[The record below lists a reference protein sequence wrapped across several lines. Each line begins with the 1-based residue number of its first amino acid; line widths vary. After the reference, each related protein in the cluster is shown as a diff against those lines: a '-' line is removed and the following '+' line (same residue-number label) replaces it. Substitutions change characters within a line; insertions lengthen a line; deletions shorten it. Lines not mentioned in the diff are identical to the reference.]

1 MSPTRMVG
9 RDDELAV
16 VGQGIDAVARGRRRL
31 IVVRGE
37 PGIGKTRLLG
47 ALRERA
53 VARGFA
59 VLHGHATELESDQPF
74 AAVVDA
80 FGAHLDELPALSDPN
95 VSTSAAARWQL
106 YRSVADQLDL
116 LGRRDPVALVLD
128 DVHWADPV
136 TLELLEH
143 LIRRP
148 PRRAHLLAVALRSGA
163 VVDRLLD
170 AQRATGG
177 GGTLIDLAP
186 LDRASAEELMVDTSA
201 AADRDRIFHESGG
214 NPMLVE
220 EMARFGPGGAIPGG
234 IAAFVQ
240 VELDRAPPVARALVQ
255 AGAVLGDPFDVDMAR
270 AVAGLDSGAVLRGL
284 DDLLER
290 ALLRTTADSGRF
302 AFRHPVVR
310 SAVYAALPAGARLA
324 AHRRAAQELA
334 RVGARPPSVA
344 RHLAH
349 AAAPGD
355 ADSAAVLRAAAAMVR
370 PRAPAI
376 AADWLVVARR
386 ADPTDELDA
395 LIHLTETLVDAGRL
409 AEALAVVDD
418 VPQTAERGD
427 PLLRL
432 TLIGASVERLIGR
445 HDAARRRLLQA
456 LRQYGPSGS
465 STARLMVDLALSAYE
480 LGELGEMARWAEQAR
495 AADGA
500 DGLVHAAAA
509 TLLAVS
515 HTFAGRPDDAGT
527 EVELALARVDAAAD
541 HELARNAEL
550 MTAVPWG
557 LIALE
562 RLPDALAVG
571 RRTAAAA
578 QRGGNSSAVVA
589 LELAV
594 VLSLG
599 LLGRIQES
607 AEAAD
612 LAEQAARV
620 TGNDQIVQWALWM
633 RAWTLLER
641 GSVNAGLEAAAESV
655 AVAERL
661 DDSSLAMVA
670 RAVHGAALAA
680 SGHPAQG
687 RPMLAG
693 YDADPGWICR
703 WAPVLVDADLAL
715 GDLPAA
721 RSHAARASALAGDIG
736 LAGPQAA
743 AARAEAMVALADDD
757 RGRAHSLAL
766 SAIAYAEIAGAEL
779 EGARAQLL
787 AGRALAGTN
796 REATVRHF
804 EVAHRQATECG
815 ALRVRDEAVREL
827 RKIGRRVGRGGARA
841 PGAGELSS
849 REREVA
855 VLVAQG
861 RTNRE
866 IAGQLFLS
874 EKTVESHLAR
884 TFHKLGVR
892 SRAALAARIG
902 RALQ

>member
-16 VGQGIDAVARGRRRL
+16 VGHGIDAVARGHRRL

-53 VARGFA
+53 ASRGFA
-59 VLHGHATELESDQPF
+59 VLHGHATELERDQPF

-80 FGAHLDELPALSDPN
+80 FGAHLDELPALSDPDM
-95 VSTSAAARWQL
+95 STSAAARWQL
-106 YRSVADQLDL
+106 YRSVADQFDL

-148 PRRAHLLAVALRSGA
+148 PRHAHLLAVALRSGT

-186 LDRASAEELMVDTSA
+186 LDRDSAEELM
-201 AADRDRIFHESGG
+201 ADMPVPERDRIFHESGG

-220 EMARFGPGGAIPGG
+220 EMARFGPGRAIPGS

-240 VELDRAPPVARALVQ
+240 VELDRAPPVARALIQ

-270 AVAGLDSGAVLRGL
+270 VVAGLDTGAALGGL
-284 DDLLER
+284 DDLLQR
-290 ALLRTTADSGRF
+290 ALLRTTEDSGRF

-310 SAVYAALPAGARLA
+310 SAIYAALPAGARLA

-386 ADPTDELDA
+386 ADPTDELGA

-409 AEALAVVDD
+409 SEALAVVDD
-418 VPQTAERGD
+418 APQTAERGDAD

-456 LRQYGPSGS
+456 LRDNGLSGS
-465 STARLMVDLALSAYE
+465 STARLMAHLALSAYE
-480 LGELGEMARWAEQAR
+480 LGELGNMARWAEQAR
-495 AADGA
+495 AAEGA

-527 EVELALARVDAAAD
+527 EAGLALARVDAAAD
-541 HELARNAEL
+541 HELAANAEM

-571 RRTAAAA
+571 RRAAAAA

-594 VLSLG
+594 VLALG
-599 LLGRIQES
+599 LIGRIQES

-641 GSVNAGLEAAAESV
+641 GSVNAGLAAAAESV

-670 RAVHGAALAA
+670 RAVHGAALTAL
-680 SGHPAQG
+680 GHPAQG
-687 RPMLAG
+687 RPMLAA

-721 RSHAARASALAGDIG
+721 RSHAAHASAVAGDIG

-766 SAIAYAEIAGAEL
+766 SAIEYAQIAGTEL
-779 EGARAQLL
+779 EGTRARLL
-787 AGRALAGTN
+787 AGRALAGTD
-796 REATVRHF
+796 REAGIRQL
-804 EVAHRQATECG
+804 EAAHRGAADCG
-815 ALRVRDEAVREL
+815 A
-827 RKIGRRVGRGGARA
+827 ARYA
-841 PGAGELSS
+841 TRPSASCARSADASAGVVPEPP
-849 REREVA
+849 
-855 VLVAQG
+855 
-861 RTNRE
+861 
-866 IAGQLFLS
+866 AGVS
-874 EKTVESHLAR
+874 WES
-884 TFHKLGVR
+884 
-892 SRAALAARIG
+892 
-902 RALQ
+902 